1 MIWIR
6 VFQRAIRIIL
16 IASFTGILVV
26 ALLPGLTTESRINSI
41 GVALQIAGIAFA
53 LPELAQRLSN
63 RPATDLLIFAE
74 TFFPFWKIL
83 SKNTRRKLTLGQLSV
98 ILSVLGIVLIFVGLG
113 MQYFAVFFAKP

>member
-1 MIWIR
+1 MIRIR

-16 IASFTGILVV
+16 IASFIGILVV
-26 ALLPGLTTESRINSI
+26 ALLPGLTIESRINSI

-74 TFFPFWKIL
+74 TFLPFWKIL
-83 SKNTRRKLTLGQLSV
+83 SNITRRKLTLGQLSV
-98 ILSVLGIVLIFVGLG
+98 ILSVLGIILIFVGLA
-113 MQYFAVFFAKP
+113 MQYFAVFFC